1 MRTTTEQ
8 GSLAGDYAAFIGRL
22 SRSAAGG
29 DRAPATIEGWERR
42 LRAVRE
48 GLLRSFGRAPDRP
61 APLEPE
67 ILGTLQRDGYAIERL
82 TFQSRP
88 GVRVTANLYRPE
100 PARGRAPAV
109 LSVHGHWPWARVDPH
124 VQPRCI
130 GLAKLGYVVLCVDAF
145 GAGERAVEPGPGT
158 YHGALLG
165 ASLWPVGTP
174 LIGLQIYDNRRAV
187 DYLIS
192 RPEVD
197 PSRLA
202 ITGASGG
209 GNQTFYA
216 GATDE
221 RFAAVIPVCGIGT
234 YDAYLKSACCVCEV
248 NVAGAAYA
256 TAGDILGLVAPRAL
270 LVISATRDAFQF
282 SVGEAAKS
290 IAYARERYR
299 ILGHP
304 DKIRHVAIES
314 GHDYNRPMREAMYGW
329 VEKWLRGRGD
339 GSPIAEPPITVE
351 DVEALRCYPKGTT
364 RPKAIITIAEFAQR
378 AGQERLAALPKPPD
392 HRQRWEA
399 DAERMRTQLRDGILG
414 GFPQKTPLEPRLRV
428 GTDGVDVTITTER
441 GIRALGRALCGSGS
455 RPGTAIV
462 LSAESAAPAKP
473 GAAVASA
480 SPLDKLR
487 SQGRDAGVSILE
499 LTHPRGTG
507 PWLDGVGPVAGVPDH
522 DPAEWGL
529 WVNRPLLGQ
538 WVWDLVRWLDFLDE
552 ARLNPLKARSQP
564 ARPTRPFV
572 LIGLGAMSLPALLT
586 AALDPRVA
594 AVGCSDCLV
603 SFVGRQGK
611 PWSRLP
617 MGLIVPNIL
626 DVGDLGHLAAL
637 VAPRRLV
644 ITGGVEPEGHAATA
658 DRLADAFA
666 FTRSIYRLLGSAA
679 SLEIGGAADIGSLLS
694 GA

>member
-8 GSLAGDYAAFIGRL
+8 GSLAGDYQAFIRRQ

-29 DRAPATIEGWERR
+29 ERVPATLDGWEQR

-48 GLLRSFGRAPDRP
+48 GLARSFGRAPERP
-61 APLEPE
+61 APLAAEV
-67 ILGTLQRDGYAIERL
+67 LGTIQRDGYAIERL
-82 TFQSRP
+82 TYQSWP
-88 GVRVTANLYRPE
+88 GVRVTANLYRPD

-109 LSVHGHWPWARVDPH
+109 LSVHGHWPWARIDPH

-174 LIGLQIYDNRRAV
+174 LIGLQVYDNRRAV

-197 PSRLA
+197 PTRLA

-221 RFAAVIPVCGIGT
+221 RLAAVIPVCGIGT
-234 YDAYLKSACCVCEV
+234 YDAYLKTACCVCEV
-248 NVAGAAYA
+248 NVGGAAYA
-256 TAGDILGLVAPRAL
+256 TAGDLLAMVAPRAL

-290 IAYARERYR
+290 IASARERYR
-299 ILGHP
+299 LLGHP

-314 GHDYNRPMREAMYGW
+314 GHDYNQPMREAMYGW

-339 GSPIAEPPITVE
+339 GAPVAEPPITVE

-364 RPKAIITIAEFAQR
+364 RPKSIVTIPEFAR
-378 AGQERLAALPKPPD
+378 REGQERLAALPKPPD

-399 DAERMRTQLRDGILG
+399 DAVRMRAQLRDRILG
-414 GFPQKTPLEPRLRV
+414 GFPQKTPLEPQLRI
-428 GTDGVDVTITTER
+428 GPKGVDVTITTER
-441 GIRALGRALCGSGS
+441 GIRARGRAVFGSGT

-462 LSAESAAPAKP
+462 LGAEPDDPAEP
-473 GAAVASA
+473 GAATASE
-480 SPLDKLR
+480 LDKVC
-487 SQGRDAGVSILE
+487 SKWRDAGLSTLA
-499 LTHPRGTG
+499 LTRPRGTG
-507 PWLDGVGPVAGVPDH
+507 AWLAGVAPVAGVADH
-522 DPAEWGL
+522 DVAEWGL
-529 WVNRPLLGQ
+529 WVDRPLLGQ
-538 WVWDLVRWLDFLDE
+538 WVWDIVRWLDFLDE
-552 ARLNPLKARSQP
+552 TRGNPREGRSQP
-564 ARPTRPFV
+564 APPNRPFV
-572 LIGLGAMSLPALLT
+572 LIGLGAMSAPALLT

-594 AVGCSDCLV
+594 AVACSDGLV
-603 SFVGRQGK
+603 SFVGRKGK

-644 ITGGVEPEGHAATA
+644 ITSGVEPEGHAATA
-658 DRLADAFA
+658 DRLAEAFS
-666 FTRSIYRLLGSAA
+666 FTRSIYDLLGSGA
-679 SLEIGGAADIGSLLS
+679 SLKLGQPAEVEALLPP
-694 GA
+694 A